1 MRYSISIAASR
12 VQRSNDDKIIKSCE
26 RDHFMPYTYDYPRP
40 AVTVD
45 AVVFT
50 LYEGALS
57 AALVERGREPFA
69 GRLALPG
76 GYIEIDEDIE
86 DGARRE
92 LAEET
97 GLVELEWFDPFGFFG
112 AVDRDPRGR
121 TISLAFVGFAPI
133 PAPALKGGD
142 DAASA
147 RWTPLDQ
154 AVDLAFD
161 HDLILEEAVK
171 KLVPA
176 LMRSTMRADGVL
188 GGEPRSRRRKKNKI
202 DLEAEEKIDQYQDA
216 MRQAYER
223 FLDKKKFRFSNMF
236 RPKNDDESL

>member
-1 MRYSISIAASR
+1 MS
-12 VQRSNDDKIIKSCE
+12 
-26 RDHFMPYTYDYPRP
+26 YTYDYPRP

-50 LYEGALS
+50 LYDEVLS
-57 AALVERGREPFA
+57 VALVERGREPFA

-76 GYIEIDEDIE
+76 GYIELDEEIE
-86 DGARRE
+86 AGARRE

-97 GLVELEWFDPFGFFG
+97 GLTELEWFDPFGFFG

-133 PAPALKGGD
+133 PASALTGGD
-142 DAASA
+142 DAAAA

-154 AVDLAFD
+154 AVNLAFD
-161 HDLILEEAVK
+161 HDRILEDAVK

-176 LMRSTMRADGVL
+176 LMRLSMRADGII
-188 GGEPRSRRRKKNKI
+188 GTNKL
-202 DLEAEEKIDQYQDA
+202 DLDAEVKIEGYQEVIK
-216 MRQAYER
+216 QAYER
-223 FLDKKKFRFSNMF
+223 FLDKKKFRFS
-236 RPKNDDESL
+236 RPSRPQNGGDAR